1 MNKKDAHD
9 VLEKYVTPLIQCEF
23 SQLAMLAESKHTD
36 LMEAAGPSGVRY
48 QIEIQYFWDHRPGG
62 AVRVLAS
69 IDDGGFF
76 TSILPLTQSW
86 LIEPS
91 G

>member
-1 MNKKDAHD
+1 MNKEEARD
-9 VLEKYVTPLIQCEF
+9 VPEKHVTPFIQRAF
-23 SQLAMLAESKHTD
+23 SQLAMLAESKHID
-36 LMEAAGPSGVRY
+36 LLEATGPGGVRY
-48 QIEIQYFWDHRPGG
+48 QIEIQYLWDHRPGG

-76 TSILPLTQSW
+76 TSILPLTHSW
-86 LIEPS
+86 LTEPS